1 MYLVDLVKVRLLP
14 REMLALPVVEFG
26 KVQFIVRVGVVV
38 AIGNTNI
45 FRGVAVDVE
54 SVGADDGWTVIRLFV
69 APFAV

>member
-14 REMLALPVVEFG
+14 RGMLALPVVEFG

-45 FRGVAVDVE
+45 FRVVAVDVE
-54 SVGADDGWTVIRLFV
+54 SVGADDGWTVIRLLV